1 MNDINKLPV
10 MELVTPTMKKIIEDQ
25 LSGAESFDTEASL
38 DVLRLNYEKE
48 RTFWNTDDEFIM
60 KSVQD
65 NLISYD
71 GIDVKT
77 RIYTPKISGNTL
89 IYFIHGGGWVVG
101 SNNTHDRIMRA
112 LADLT
117 NSVVIG
123 IDYSLSPEE
132 KFPTA
137 IIESA
142 TVIQYYTV
150 NAKKYGWQNFKIY
163 LAGDSAG
170 ANMCVGTYLY
180 LIDKKI
186 TNIHISG
193 MLLYYGLY
201 GLKDS
206 VSRLL
211 LGGPWDGL
219 TTEDLI
225 FYNKTY
231 LSEEGDIDNSW
242 FNIFN
247 ADLTEFPPS
256 FIASCELDPLKD
268 DSIALHN
275 IVSIKNNLHQYKDY
289 KGVIHGFLHYS
300 KVLPEAMEALRD
312 GSLFIKSLK
321 D

>member
-1 MNDINKLPV
+1 MNNINKLPV

-25 LSGAESFDTEASL
+25 LSSSENFDTDASL
-38 DVLRLNYEKE
+38 DVLRFNYEKE
-48 RTFWNTDDEFIM
+48 RSFWNTDDEFVM
-60 KSVQD
+60 KSIED
-65 NLISYD
+65 NLISYN

-77 RIYTPKISGNTL
+77 RIYTPKISSNNL

-123 IDYSLSPEE
+123 IDYSLSPEA

-142 TVIQYYTV
+142 TAIEYYNV

-180 LIDKKI
+180 LKDKKI

-206 VSRLL
+206 VSRSL

-219 TTEDLI
+219 TAEDLI

-231 LSEEGDIDNSW
+231 LSEEADIENSW
-242 FNIFN
+242 FTIFK
-247 ADLTEFPPS
+247 ADLSDFPPS
-256 FIASCELDPLKD
+256 FIASCELDPLRD
-268 DSIALHN
+268 DSVALHN
-275 IVSIKNNLHQYKDY
+275 IITINNSIHKYKNY

-300 KVLPEAMEALRD
+300 KVLPEAIEALKD
-312 GSLFIKSLK
+312 GAKFINELK
-321 D
+321 G

>member
-1 MNDINKLPV
+1 MNNINKLPV

-25 LSGAESFDTEASL
+25 LSGAEGFDTEASL

-48 RTFWNTDDEFIM
+48 RTFWNTDDEFVM

-112 LADLT
+112 LADLS
-117 NSVVIG
+117 NSIVIG

-142 TVIQYYTV
+142 KVIEYYTV
-150 NAKKYGWQNFKIY
+150 NAKKYGWQNFKNY

-170 ANMCVGTYLY
+170 ANMCAGTYLY
-180 LIDKKI
+180 LKDKKT
-186 TNIHISG
+186 TNILISG

>member
-1 MNDINKLPV
+1 MNNINKLPV
-10 MELVTPTMKKIIEDQ
+10 MKLVTPAMKKIIEDQ
-25 LSGAESFDTEASL
+25 LASASNFDTDASL
-38 DVLRLNYEKE
+38 EVLRNNYELE
-48 RTFWNTDDEFIM
+48 RAFWNKDEEFVM
-60 KSVQD
+60 ANMVD
-65 NLISYD
+65 NLICHD
-71 GIDVKT
+71 GLEVKT
-77 RIYTPKISGNTL
+77 RIYTPQVKSNNL

-117 NSVVIG
+117 SATVIG
-123 IDYSLSPEE
+123 IDYSLSPEA

-137 IIESA
+137 IIECA
-142 TVIQYYTV
+142 KVIEYYTL
-150 NAKKYGWQNFKIY
+150 NRKQYDLENCDIY
-163 LAGDSAG
+163 FAGDSAG

-180 LIDKKI
+180 LKDNDIA
-186 TNIHISG
+186 NINVSG

-206 VSRLL
+206 VSRAL

-219 TTEDLI
+219 TAEDLI

-231 LSEEGDIDNSW
+231 LRKDEDIENSW
-242 FNIFN
+242 FTIFN
-247 ADLTEFPPS
+247 ADLSVFPPT

-268 DSIALHN
+268 DSVALHK
-275 IVSIKNNLHQYKDY
+275 IISINNNLHQYKDY

-300 KVLPEAMEALRD
+300 KVLPEAMEALQD
-312 GSLFIKSLK
+312 GALFIKSLK

>member
-1 MNDINKLPV
+1 MNNINKLPV

-25 LSGAESFDTEASL
+25 LSSSENFDTDASL
-38 DVLRLNYEKE
+38 DVLRFNYEKE
-48 RTFWNTDDEFIM
+48 RLFWNTDDEFVM
-60 KSVQD
+60 KSIED
-65 NLISYD
+65 NLISYN

-77 RIYTPKISGNTL
+77 RIYTPKISSNNL

-123 IDYSLSPEE
+123 IDYSLSPEA

-142 TVIQYYTV
+142 TVIEYYNV
-150 NAKKYGWQNFKIY
+150 NAKKYGWQNFKTY

-180 LIDKKI
+180 LKDKKI

-206 VSRLL
+206 VSRSL

-219 TTEDLI
+219 TAEDLI

-231 LSEEGDIDNSW
+231 LSKEADIENSW
-242 FNIFN
+242 FTIFN
-247 ADLTEFPPS
+247 ADLSDFPPS
-256 FIASCELDPLKD
+256 FIASCELDPLRD
-268 DSIALHN
+268 DSVALHN
-275 IVSIKNNLHQYKDY
+275 IITVNNSNHKYKNY

-300 KVLPEAMEALRD
+300 KVLPEAIEALKD
-312 GSLFIKSLK
+312 GAKFINELK